1 MPILCF
7 GGSFNPIHR
16 GHLDCA
22 QVVGRRYGYERV
34 LLIPNAQP
42 PHKLDVSD
50 IAPAADR
57 LAMCELAAGFA
68 NSAGPA
74 KPQAVEFSV
83 SDIETRR
90 GGASYTLDTA
100 RELKARGIDSVNWL
114 IGADMLMYLPNWH
127 EAQKLLDEV
136 HFVVMA
142 RPGWA
147 MDWEQLPTPFRK
159 LRENVVEA
167 PLIDITA
174 TEIRRR
180 ASRGEPIDHLTP
192 PPVARYIESHQLYR
206 TLV

>member
-22 QVVGRRYGYERV
+22 QVVGERYGYERV

-42 PHKLDVSD
+42 PHKLNACD
-50 IAPAADR
+50 IAPANDR
-57 LAMCELAAGFA
+57 LAMCQLAAEFA
-68 NSAGPA
+68 SA
-74 KPQAVEFSV
+74 KPQAVVFSV

-90 GGASYTLDTA
+90 GGPSYTLDTA
-100 RELKARGIDSVNWL
+100 RELKVRGIDPINWL
-114 IGADMLMYLPNWH
+114 IGADMLMYLPKWH

-147 MDWEQLPTPFRK
+147 MDWQQLPTAFRK

-174 TEIRRR
+174 TEIRRL
-180 ASRGEPIDHLTP
+180 AARGEPIDHLTP

-206 TLV
+206 GAM